1 MQQRWEKL
9 SVNIQQAI
17 NQNWNNQMKLNRILL
32 DYIFVNVTEHLT

>member
-17 NQNWNNQMKLNRILL
+17 NQNWNNQMKLILL